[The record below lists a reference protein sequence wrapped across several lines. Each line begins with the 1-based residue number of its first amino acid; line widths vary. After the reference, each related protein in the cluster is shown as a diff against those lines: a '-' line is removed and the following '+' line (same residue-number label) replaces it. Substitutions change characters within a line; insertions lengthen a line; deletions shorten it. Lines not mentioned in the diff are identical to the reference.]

1 MAFGKKEL
9 ILTGVAAMAVVC
21 MGGVIGY
28 QAFRSGKSL
37 QQDGYVNWVDDTG
50 EYKKISFGTGTG
62 YKYLY
67 PDKVSLKDQEGK
79 RYRIDDTSF
88 VHYSDNSAGSF
99 SDGFLL
105 DTERMSA
112 GVVQSYYLTAG
123 TMVIG
128 QNGEYAIDNNGAQIN
143 LRDFIWRTG
152 DDHYLVVGD
161 GLVITMPD
169 GTSVTPEGYVE
180 VSYLEDGIVQM
191 IADEQMWTTVAAGA
205 EIDWNGTQLNLEE
218 QSIND
223 ENGVR
228 SILLDELKESDAD
241 VVHVSGTAEQW
252 STEHPT
258 WNFTIEDGQDG
269 SDGEAG
275 QNGDDGAA
283 GEQGAQGSDGS
294 SGASGKA
301 AATGS
306 Q

>member
-143 LRDFIWRTG
+143 LRDLSGGPETIIIWLSG
-152 DDHYLVVGD
+152 
-161 GLVITMPD
+161 M
-169 GTSVTPEGYVE
+169 
-180 VSYLEDGIVQM
+180 
-191 IADEQMWTTVAAGA
+191 
-205 EIDWNGTQLNLEE
+205 DW
-218 QSIND
+218 
-223 ENGVR
+223 
-228 SILLDELKESDAD
+228 
-241 VVHVSGTAEQW
+241 
-252 STEHPT
+252 
-258 WNFTIEDGQDG
+258 
-269 SDGEAG
+269 
-275 QNGDDGAA
+275 
-283 GEQGAQGSDGS
+283 
-294 SGASGKA
+294 
-301 AATGS
+301 
-306 Q
+306 